1 MKSEKFIILGQSGS
15 GKSYLVN
22 GLIKLGEKYSP
33 KITTRPIRQG
43 EVDGVDY
50 SYLDNQLFESMLNE
64 GKIKTH
70 QNFIIN
76 GDKWYYGISK
86 ENFDN
91 NNVFIM
97 TPAEFSMLST
107 DERKNC
113 FVIYLDIDEVT
124 RRIRLQSRND
134 NNDSIDRR
142 IKADKEDFK
151 NLKDYDLKITDP
163 EFDAEMVHSFAY

>member
-1 MKSEKFIILGQSGS
+1 
-15 GKSYLVN
+15 
-22 GLIKLGEKYSP
+22 
-33 KITTRPIRQG
+33 
-43 EVDGVDY
+43 
-50 SYLDNQLFESMLNE
+50 MLNE